1 MGVRQK
7 TIKKEVSISGIG
19 LHTGVKVNVRFV
31 PGEVDSGINFVRV
44 DLPNKPVIQAIPS
57 NLLESAGIP
66 RCTSLTSN
74 GAVIHT
80 VEHLMSVL
88 CGLGITNLVVECDAE
103 ELPALDG
110 SGIDFFNIL
119 KQAGILEQNKE
130 VSFFKVTTHI
140 GVEENGS
147 LIYIVP
153 SDDFRVSYTLDY
165 DNPCLGSQFFS
176 LVVTPENFQQHIVSC
191 RTFCL
196 EDEVEELRSKGLGKG
211 ATYTNTLVVGKDGVK
226 ENTLR
231 FPDEFAR
238 HKILDLIGDFYLLGI
253 PVKGHVIAV
262 KSGHDLNMKLLK
274 KIARH
279 QQQVSSYDKRL
290 QEINQAIDN
299 KKEIDIIGIM
309 KILPH
314 RYPFL
319 LIDRVV
325 DLDKGKRAVAIK
337 NVTANEDFFQGHFP
351 SRPVMPGVLM
361 VEAMAQ
367 TAGILILSNEVHRG
381 KIAFFMAVDKVKFR
395 KVVSPGDQL
404 IIEANIMRDK
414 TRTAQVSAKAS
425 VDGNVVAEAEMMFS
439 FTDAS
444 YLGGDIGS

>member
-1 MGVRQK
+1 MEIKQK
-7 TIKKEVSISGIG
+7 TINKEINISGIG

-44 DLPNKPVIQAIPS
+44 DLPNKPAIQAIPS
-57 NLLESAGIP
+57 NLLESGGIP

-110 SGIDFFNIL
+110 SGMEFFNAI
-119 KQAGILEQNKE
+119 KQVGILEQDKE
-130 VSFFKVTTHI
+130 ISFFNVDTPV

-153 SDDFRVSYTLDY
+153 SNYFKISYTLDY
-165 DNPCLGSQFFS
+165 DNLSLGSQFFS
-176 LVVTPENFQQHIVSC
+176 LIVTPESFQKQIVSC

-196 EDEVEELRSKGLGKG
+196 EDEVDELRGKGLGKG
-211 ATYTNTLVVGKDGVK
+211 ATYNNTLVVGKDGVK

-231 FPDEFAR
+231 FSDEFAR
-238 HKILDLIGDFYLLGI
+238 HKILDLIGDLYLLGMPI
-253 PVKGHVIAV
+253 KGHVIAV
-262 KSGHDLNMKLLK
+262 KSGHNLNMRLLK
-274 KIARH
+274 KIAM
-279 QQQVSSYDKRL
+279 QLQQVAAYDKRL
-290 QEINQAIDN
+290 QEINQSIDN
-299 KKEIDIIGIM
+299 KKEIDITGIM

-319 LIDRVV
+319 LIDRVL

-337 NVTANEDFFQGHFP
+337 NVTVNEDFFQGHFP

-367 TAGILILSNEVHRG
+367 TAGILILSNDAHRG

-395 KVVSPGDQL
+395 RVVSPGDQL
-404 IIEANIMRDK
+404 VIEANIMRDK

-444 YLGGDIGS
+444 YLGGL